1 MRVPSYLFAF
11 SSMTFSRKLR
21 LTMERTLNPEP
32 DTDDLVKMI
41 ESLESQLVA
50 LYEEKRNLHLA
61 IGVSDDK
68 SIIRMVKS
76 LEDQVNLHYR
86 SLDETVHND

>member
-1 MRVPSYLFAF
+1 MNEHPNVA
-11 SSMTFSRKLR
+11 
-21 LTMERTLNPEP
+21 
-32 DTDDLVKMI
+32 DLLKMV

-61 IGVSDDK
+61 IGVSDDH

-76 LEDQVNLHYR
+76 LEAQVNLYYR
-86 SLDETVHND
+86 SLDQNVKND

>member
-1 MRVPSYLFAF
+1 
-11 SSMTFSRKLR
+11 
-21 LTMERTLNPEP
+21 MERVLKEQPNVDE
-32 DTDDLVKMI
+32 LVKMI

-86 SLDETVHND
+86 SIDQTACND

>member
-1 MRVPSYLFAF
+1 
-11 SSMTFSRKLR
+11 MTFSRKLR